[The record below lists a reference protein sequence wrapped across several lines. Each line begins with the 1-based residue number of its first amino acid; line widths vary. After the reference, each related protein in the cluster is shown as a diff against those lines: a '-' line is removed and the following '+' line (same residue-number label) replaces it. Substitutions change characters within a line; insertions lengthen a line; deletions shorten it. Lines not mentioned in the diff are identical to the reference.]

1 MIKRYPGRAV
11 GRSESVEHNGIVY
24 TAVIASDL
32 SLDLRGQTEQA
43 LAQLDRNLAE
53 AGTDRS
59 RLLSVT
65 VYLTD
70 ISRKPIL
77 NQVWDA
83 WIGERDW
90 PQRACVEVKLEGDT
104 EVEIVAVA
112 AKQDSSAHSATPIH
126 AEP

>member
-1 MIKRYPGRAV
+1 MIKRYPGQAP

-24 TAVIASDL
+24 TAVIAPDL
-32 SLDLRGQTEQA
+32 SLDLRGQAEQA

-83 WIGERDW
+83 WIGSENW
-90 PQRACVEVKLEGDT
+90 PQRACVEAKLEGDT
-104 EVEIVAVA
+104 EVEIVAMA
-112 AKQDSSAHSATPIH
+112 AK
-126 AEP
+126 

>member
-1 MIKRYPGRAV
+1 MIKRYPGQAV

-77 NQVWDA
+77 NQAWDA

-104 EVEIVAVA
+104 EVEIVAMA
-112 AKQDSSAHSATPIH
+112 AK
-126 AEP
+126 

>member
-1 MIKRYPGRAV
+1 MIKRYPGKAV

-24 TAVIASDL
+24 TAVIAPDSTA
-32 SLDLRGQTEQA
+32 DLRGQTEQA
-43 LAQLDRNLAE
+43 LEQLDRNLAE

-70 ISRKPIL
+70 ISMKPTL

-83 WIGERDW
+83 WLGEGDW

-112 AKQDSSAHSATPIH
+112 AK
-126 AEP
+126 